1 MRENFN
7 KLPLTGPR
15 VLEKRLKIIQS
26 QEQSSSSLR
35 DKTII
40 KKVFSSKTK
49 NKHSGVSVKE
59 ILAHLQYDNLLKWEN
74 LIKQVI
80 NLVF

>member
-7 KLPLTGPR
+7 KLPLAGPR

-26 QEQSSSSLR
+26 QEL
-35 DKTII
+35 TIT
-40 KKVFSSKTK
+40 KKVFSSKAE

-59 ILAHLQYDNLLKWEN
+59 ILAHLQYDNLRKWEN

-80 NLVF
+80 NLAF